1 MTAPTFPGDAPPAA
15 EVGPENTTAFLDQLA
30 EDAAK
35 AALPVDPD
43 YEVARDEKGR
53 FTKVS
58 DVNAEA
64 AEETADADTDTAEE
78 ATEATPTAE
87 ADATEDTPTTTVA
100 GLPLVDREP
109 IVPITVKVGETEV
122 TGLPD
127 LMVTYTTPGG
137 KTRTDPLDKLARL
150 AADGIYSE
158 QREQRFRQ
166 IEQQNAETQTQ
177 LEQYRQQLSE
187 REAYLEQLL
196 SDETRYVTEKDAW
209 DRQNTPEMRLERQRQ
224 QLEQER
230 QQMELQRVA
239 TQGEQYFTG
248 TLTPALDIIAD
259 AVPMVEPEEI
269 VAKVALFVRTLEGRR
284 GYIAPDQYA
293 TLNQF
298 VIEEVAPWAQSLN
311 EARAEKFGR
320 AKTTAAVEAPAAQP
334 PKETKPAAAVQSQK
348 AKAQVAKAVKPVG
361 RGAAPAPKSRPAPSS
376 IDDIMDDAV
385 QSAIDSVLGA

>member
-15 EVGPENTTAFLDQLA
+15 EAGPENTTAFLDQLA

-35 AALPVDPD
+35 AALPVDTE
-43 YEVARDEKGR
+43 YEAARDEKGR

-58 DVNAEA
+58 DVTAEA
-64 AEETADADTDTAEE
+64 EEE
-78 ATEATPTAE
+78 TAE
-87 ADATEDTPTTTVA
+87 ADAETADEAPDATAPAADAETEEAPKTVA

-109 IVPITVKVGETEV
+109 IVPITVKVGDTEV

-166 IEQQNAETQTQ
+166 IEQQNAETQEQ
-177 LEQYRQQLSE
+177 LEQYRQLLTE

-209 DRQNTPEMRLERQRQ
+209 DRQNTPEMRLERERQ
-224 QLEQER
+224 QLEQQR

-239 TQGEQYFTG
+239 SQGEQYFTQ
-248 TLTPALDIIAD
+248 TLTPALDLIAE

-269 VAKVALFVRTLEGRR
+269 VAKVALYVRTLEGRR
-284 GYIAPDQYA
+284 GYVTPDQYQL
-293 TLNQF
+293 LNQF
-298 VIEEVAPWAQSLN
+298 VVEEVAPWAQSLH
-311 EARAEKFGR
+311 EARTEKYGKKVETPTPVAPP
-320 AKTTAAVEAPAAQP
+320 AKVED
-334 PKETKPAAAVQSQK
+334 KKAAAVQQQK

-361 RGAAPAPKSRPAPSS
+361 RGAAPAPKSRPAPQN
-376 IDDIMDDAV
+376 IDDLMDDAV